1 MALFNMKSIQSAI
14 KRAEPV
20 VHTGRVTRASGVIIE
35 ATLPQMAVGRSCS
48 IKVNHDKNVTAQV
61 VGFNG
66 NTALLMPYDT
76 MEGIRS
82 GASVIPQGGTE
93 TLPVGDALLGRVVDA
108 NLNPIDNGPTPLRN
122 EKTAIQGRVP
132 TAMERKRID
141 QPLSLG
147 IRAIDGFLTVG
158 EGQRIGIF
166 AGAGVGKSVLL
177 GMLARNA
184 QADVIILGLVGERGR
199 EVREFVEKDLG
210 EEGLA
215 RSIVVVATS
224 DEAPLMRI
232 RAALS
237 ATALAEHYRKKG
249 KKVLLLLDS
258 LTRVA
263 MAQREIGLA
272 IGEPPTSK
280 GYPPSVFAILP
291 KLLERA
297 GRDSGPGS
305 ITAMYT
311 VLMEGD
317 DLNDPVA
324 DSAKSILDGHYV
336 LSRKL
341 ANSGHFPAIDILAS
355 VSRVMN
361 DVVPEQHLSLAQ
373 EARDIIATYQESS
386 DLIDVGAYKPGSNPK
401 IDRAILLHEPLN
413 QLLRQK
419 HNDVDSLDETVQKL
433 NHLLNSTRSE
443 NA

>member
-82 GASVIPQGGTE
+82 GASVVPQGGTE

-108 NLNPIDNGPTPLRN
+108 NLNPIDNGPTPLRT

-147 IRAIDGFLTVG
+147 IRAIDAFLTVG

-184 QADVIILGLVGERGR
+184 QADIIILGLVGERGR

-210 EEGLA
+210 TEGLA

-341 ANSGHFPAIDILAS
+341 ANSGHFPAIDILSS

-361 DVVPEQHLSLAQ
+361 DVVQEQHITLAQ
-373 EARDIIATYQESS
+373 EARDILSTYQESS

-401 IDRAILLHEPLN
+401 IDRAILLYEPLN

-419 HNDVDSLDETVQKL
+419 HDDVDSLAETVQKL

>member
-108 NLNPIDNGPTPLRN
+108 NLNPIDNGPTLLRN

-237 ATALAEHYRKKG
+237 ATALAEHYRKKRQ
-249 KKVLLLLDS
+249 KS
-258 LTRVA
+258 LTTS
-263 MAQREIGLA
+263 GFTHTCCH
-272 IGEPPTSK
+272 GPTRNW
-280 GYPPSVFAILP
+280 PCH
-291 KLLERA
+291 R
-297 GRDSGPGS
+297 
-305 ITAMYT
+305 
-311 VLMEGD
+311 
-317 DLNDPVA
+317 
-324 DSAKSILDGHYV
+324 
-336 LSRKL
+336 
-341 ANSGHFPAIDILAS
+341 
-355 VSRVMN
+355 
-361 DVVPEQHLSLAQ
+361 
-373 EARDIIATYQESS
+373 
-386 DLIDVGAYKPGSNPK
+386 
-401 IDRAILLHEPLN
+401 
-413 QLLRQK
+413 
-419 HNDVDSLDETVQKL
+419 
-433 NHLLNSTRSE
+433 
-443 NA
+443 